1 MFNRLEIEVRA
12 GVRSAAEVRVRVDG
26 EDLVDATA
34 GPDGFGAHA
43 PWLLPAAGDGPLR
56 ATGEARRV
64 ELGEPACTGGCC
76 GYLAAV
82 VRRHGALVV
91 WSDRETP
98 ADEPGLPDFHFD
110 ARQYDAELAR
120 ATADRWWDVP
130 PPP

>member
-1 MFNRLEIEVRA
+1 MLNRLEIEVRT
-12 GVRSAAEVRVRVDG
+12 GVRPPAEARVRVDG
-26 EDLVDATA
+26 QDLVDATA

-64 ELGEPACTGGCC
+64 ELGEPECTGGCC

-82 VRRHGALVV
+82 VRRHGALVL
-91 WSDRETP
+91 WSDWETP
-98 ADEPGLPDFHFD
+98 ADGPGLPDFRFD

-120 ATADRWWDVP
+120 ATADRW
-130 PPP
+130 

>member
-64 ELGEPACTGGCC
+64 ELGEPTCTGGCC

-91 WSDRETP
+91 RSDRETP

>member
-1 MFNRLEIEVRA
+1 MRTRRSTDPGRRRGPRRHGGRPGRLR
-12 GVRSAAEVRVRVDG
+12 RPR
-26 EDLVDATA
+26 
-34 GPDGFGAHA
+34 

-64 ELGEPACTGGCC
+64 ELGEPECTGGCC

-91 WSDRETP
+91 WSDWETP
-98 ADEPGLPDFHFD
+98 ADEPAPPDFHFD

-130 PPP
+130 PVP